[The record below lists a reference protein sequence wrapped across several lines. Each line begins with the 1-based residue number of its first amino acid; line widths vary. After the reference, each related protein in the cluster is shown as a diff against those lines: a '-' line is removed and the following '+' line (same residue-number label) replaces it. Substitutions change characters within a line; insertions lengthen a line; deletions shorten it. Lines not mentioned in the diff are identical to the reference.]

1 MMESVQMRLRRAALV
16 VTLLTMLASGRVWG
30 QASFRISVS
39 DSPDPVQANQQLTY
53 LINVTNQTGL
63 SLTDVFVTNRFSG
76 PVQIIGT
83 TNSLFGTTLF
93 STNTVIFLI
102 SSFPGAGPSAVAQL
116 SIGVRPTA
124 FGSLTNA
131 ITVKSFNPSTTNAF
145 TNVVTQVAA
154 GQPDLAIAING
165 PTQPVLVNDWVS
177 YTLAASNVGANAAT
191 NVVVSNTLPAN
202 VKIISIVPS
211 NEVFTVT
218 SNHLNW
224 TVGRLG
230 LGGFADLIVTVQPSN
245 AGLATI
251 FAAISAANVL
261 DTNTVNNTASTNF
274 IVGSL
279 LAGSLVASNVSTM
292 VFNPQT
298 GLMEQ
303 TVRLVNVGTNSAPSA
318 RIIVGGLTNRLFNA
332 VGTNDGRP
340 FVVYGA
346 TLETNQ
352 SVDLLFEY
360 FVPTRLPIVV
370 SNSQFLPFAT
380 PAPNLAPPGGTPFL
394 ITLKTNLPNGDII
407 IEFPSVLGQRYTVLY
422 STNPGFTNELAAQ
435 PSIIAPADRVQWID
449 DGPPKTVSRPA
460 SVSAR
465 FYRVIQN
472 P

>member
-1 MMESVQMRLRRAALV
+1 MRLRRVALFV
-16 VTLLTMLASGRVWG
+16 ALLTVLASGRVWG

-53 LINVTNQTGL
+53 IINVTNQTGL

-76 PVQIIGT
+76 PAQIIGT

-93 STNTVIFLI
+93 TTNTVIFVI

-131 ITVKSFNPSTTNAF
+131 ITVKSFNPGTTNAF
-145 TNVVTQVAA
+145 TNVVTQVAG

-165 PTQPVLVNDWVS
+165 PSQPVLANDWVS
-177 YTLAASNVGANAAT
+177 YTLAASNVGADAAL
-191 NVVVSNTLPAN
+191 NVVVSNRLPAD
-202 VKIISIVPS
+202 VKVISIAPS

-218 SNHLNW
+218 SNLLSW

-230 LGGFADLIVTVQPSN
+230 IGDFASLTVTLQPTN
-245 AGLATI
+245 AGIATILAT
-251 FAAISAANVL
+251 ISAANVL
-261 DTNTVNNTASTNF
+261 DTNTVNNTASTN
-274 IVGSL
+274 INVEPL
-279 LAGSLVASNVSTM
+279 LAGSLVASNVSAM

-303 TVRLVNVGTNSAPSA
+303 MVRLVNVGTTSAPSA
-318 RIIVGGLTNRLFNA
+318 RIIVSELTNRLFNA
-332 VGTNDGRP
+332 VGTNDGNP

-346 TLETNQ
+346 ALEANQ

-360 FVPTRLPIVV
+360 FVLTRLPVV
-370 SNSQFLPFAT
+370 VDDSQLHPFAM
-380 PAPNLAPPGGTPFL
+380 PAPNLAPPGGAPFL
-394 ITLKTNLPNGDII
+394 ITLVTNLPNGDIL
-407 IEFPSVLGQRYTVLY
+407 IEFPSLPGLSYTVLY

-435 PSIIAPADRVQWID
+435 PPIVAPADRVQWID